1 MLVGFLGR
9 LELLGNF
16 LPHPSAST
24 LTSSIVVSSQI
35 STSFP
40 CSVEFYLLVYNPSR
54 SYLTPE
60 CEFHLNQARS
70 LSYLYVSPNKTCRS
84 TNSRFP
90 TFNLT
95 LCARTSREVQP
106 VVHVRNVLRFLVR
119 DTKNGDLLYI
129 LRIVMLLLF
138 SATLGG
144 GGHWRDTRAAAPAA
158 ASSSRPAST
167 ASLSTGTGTPC
178 GPLVC
183 LCYTRVA
190 MHGRSFPSA
199 RVIAV
204 VLPLPYVLN
213 VLPSVEPTTIVNVCI
228 QFAGFEQN

>member
-144 GGHWRDTRAAAPAA
+144 GVTGVIREPRHRPLLLAVDQPLLQAY
-158 ASSSRPAST
+158 RPARGRRAVRSC
-167 ASLSTGTGTPC
+167 ASVIPVSLCTGEAFR
-178 GPLVC
+178 L
-183 LCYTRVA
+183 R
-190 MHGRSFPSA
+190 
-199 RVIAV
+199 
-204 VLPLPYVLN
+204 
-213 VLPSVEPTTIVNVCI
+213 E
-228 QFAGFEQN
+228 

>member
-1 MLVGFLGR
+1 MYDLLLVGFLGR

-90 TFNLT
+90 TFNLSQIRA
-95 LCARTSREVQP
+95 CFCVFSGYPGIRTADHAHRLRNLRNAA
-106 VVHVRNVLRFLVR
+106 VRNQVRCCRFF
-119 DTKNGDLLYI
+119 LLPF
-129 LRIVMLLLF
+129 L
-138 SATLGG
+138 
-144 GGHWRDTRAAAPAA
+144 
-158 ASSSRPAST
+158 
-167 ASLSTGTGTPC
+167 
-178 GPLVC
+178 
-183 LCYTRVA
+183 
-190 MHGRSFPSA
+190 
-199 RVIAV
+199 AV
-204 VLPLPYVLN
+204 P
-213 VLPSVEPTTIVNVCI
+213 
-228 QFAGFEQN
+228 